1 MRGSGNA
8 CLELRRLTRG
18 EGDGILVASQ
28 NVMTSLTHLFSI
40 SALFPGV
47 SEFQRRIDTMSF
59 IVVLAL
65 ALGALGFVAV
75 LTLVQL

>member
-1 MRGSGNA
+1 
-8 CLELRRLTRG
+8 
-18 EGDGILVASQ
+18 
-28 NVMTSLTHLFSI
+28 
-40 SALFPGV
+40 LFPGV

-65 ALGALGFVAV
+65 SLGALGFVAV

>member
-1 MRGSGNA
+1 MPEAVGSVP
-8 CLELRRLTRG
+8 CVMDR
-18 EGDGILVASQ
+18 DVHGIIVASQ
-28 NVMTSLTHLFSI
+28 IVMAFSTHLFSI

-59 IVVLAL
+59 IVVLTL

-75 LTLVQL
+75 LTLVRL